1 MNRKGEQIRVEGGI
15 YVGKTGWFDNE
26 GSHTHKMFAV
36 IINQVTNKK
45 GVVVDK
51 ATKIGRRNV
60 APFIV
65 PKPASYPEAIMQQH
79 PKIEQ
84 LMAKLCRDL
93 AMCEIDPEEVEIQS
107 YFLPTS
113 KKPLPNK
120 VRRAAMPFGSKSY
133 THKRLVIHSTF
144 DLFQL

>member
-1 MNRKGEQIRVEGGI
+1 MNRKGEQIRVVGGI

-26 GSHTHKMFAV
+26 GSHTQKMFAV

-51 ATKIGRRNV
+51 ATKISRRNV

-79 PKIEQ
+79 PKTEQ

-93 AMCEIDPEEVEIQS
+93 AMCEIDPEGGEIQS
-107 YFLPTS
+107 LFSAHL
-113 KKPLPNK
+113 KKAVAEQSEK
-120 VRRAAMPFGSKSY
+120 GSDAIWKQVIY
-133 THKRLVIHSTF
+133 T
-144 DLFQL
+144 